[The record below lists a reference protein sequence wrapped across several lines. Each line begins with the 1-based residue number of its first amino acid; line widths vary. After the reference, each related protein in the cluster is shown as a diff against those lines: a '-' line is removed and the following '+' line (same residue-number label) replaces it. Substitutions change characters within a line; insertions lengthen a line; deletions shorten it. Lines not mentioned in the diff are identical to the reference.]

1 MQKQTQI
8 STNQRQA
15 NEINK
20 INAEIEELKKKM
32 RHLKKEKLQ
41 LLKNLAKPIF
51 WSIIK
56 IKIYR
61 RK

>member
-41 LLKNLAKPIF
+41 LLKNLHLGKTDFLEYNKDKDI
-51 WSIIK
+51 
-56 IKIYR
+56 
-61 RK
+61 

>member
-8 STNQRQA
+8 STNQRKV

-32 RHLKKEKLQ
+32 RHLKKEKVK
-41 LLKNLAKPIF
+41 LLKNLEYNKDKDI
-51 WSIIK
+51 
-56 IKIYR
+56 
-61 RK
+61 